1 MPRAAQQQIE
11 ARYEAAVGAL
21 RQRADAARAAALQA
35 QAELLK
41 RKFMLCR
48 RAEQAVMEGAMDDSR
63 REALRQQWDA
73 LPVLGGGNERPMAAR
88 FAAALEGGEALRA
101 TLQRNRE
108 AVMQEI
114 LQMEIRLGVDSP
126 ATLSQERLKQQI
138 QVLQDAL
145 RAGQRS
151 DQPQALLMQ
160 LCTQPALLDDEA
172 AVRIERLIMRWH
184 DAEQN
189 AA

>member
-1 MPRAAQQQIE
+1 
-11 ARYEAAVGAL
+11 
-21 RQRADAARAAALQA
+21 
-35 QAELLK
+35 
-41 RKFMLCR
+41 
-48 RAEQAVMEGAMDDSR
+48 
-63 REALRQQWDA
+63 
-73 LPVLGGGNERPMAAR
+73 
-88 FAAALEGGEALRA
+88 
-101 TLQRNRE
+101 
-108 AVMQEI
+108 
-114 LQMEIRLGVDSP
+114 MEIRLGMESP

-172 AVRIERLIMRWH
+172 AARIERLIMRWH
-184 DAEQN
+184 EAEQN